1 MLNRTLQR
9 IQVSVVHG
17 DPVVALGLSTAL
29 AQQLDM
35 DVLEP
40 DAHPS
45 ADMAG
50 PHIVVADYE
59 RGLHLAARRQQGR
72 DGREGREGREGG
84 HGHGRGLPPRV
95 LIVTAHDREHEVR
108 SALEAGVDG
117 YLELGCQLQD
127 LVQGV
132 RHLARGSRY
141 LSAMAAQR
149 IADSMARSTLTE
161 REQQVLD
168 LVARGR
174 SNKSVAQALAIS
186 AGTVKA
192 HMKAILSKLD
202 AQTRTEAA
210 SIALERGLVGSGAWP
225 N

>member
-9 IQVSVVHG
+9 IQVTVAYG
-17 DPVVALGLSTAL
+17 DPVVALGLSTVL

-35 DVLEP
+35 DVLDP

-45 ADMAG
+45 ADTGG

-59 RGLHLAARRQQGR
+59 RGLHLAAQRQQGR
-72 DGREGREGREGG
+72 DGREGRD
-84 HGHGRGLPPRV
+84 GHGRGLPPRV

-210 SIALERGLVGSGAWP
+210 SIALERGLVGSGALP
-225 N
+225 G